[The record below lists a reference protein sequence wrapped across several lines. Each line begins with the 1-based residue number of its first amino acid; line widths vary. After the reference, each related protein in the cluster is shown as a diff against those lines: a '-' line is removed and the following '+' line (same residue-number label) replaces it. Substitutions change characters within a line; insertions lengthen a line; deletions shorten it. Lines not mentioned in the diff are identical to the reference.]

1 MTHVFL
7 VGAGPG
13 DPELLTLK
21 AARLLR
27 EADVV
32 LYDSLADPRIVA
44 LAGPAAR
51 LIDVG
56 KRCGKHSASQAQ
68 ICRLLVEEARGGHN
82 VVRLKGGDP
91 MVFGRATE
99 EMDALRA
106 HGIAFEVVPGV
117 TAATAAAATLNL
129 SLTRRGVARSLH
141 FLTGHGVQGG
151 LPAHDFVS
159 LTKSGGTLV
168 IYMGGETLP
177 GLAAHFI
184 EAGMPP
190 NMPAILIENAS
201 LATQRNVAATIATL
215 PRLHAARAASGPVLI
230 LIGEALHDAN
240 EVAALRSQVAH
251 QLEPAMAGG
260 DLRFGD
266 PFPDIRQAEDISGH
280 PQPSSTR
287 RSAAAT
293 LPGPVFSKPD

>member
-21 AARLLR
+21 AARLLQA
-27 EADVV
+27 ADAV
-32 LYDSLADPRIVA
+32 LYDSLVDPRIVA
-44 LAGPAAR
+44 MAGPAAR

-91 MVFGRATE
+91 MVFGRASE

-106 HGIAFEVVPGV
+106 HGITFEVVPGI
-117 TAATAAAATLNL
+117 TAATAAAAALNL

-141 FLTGHGVQGG
+141 FLTGHGAEGG

-168 IYMGGETLP
+168 VYMGGETLP

-190 NMPAILIENAS
+190 DMPAILIENAS
-201 LATQRNVAATIATL
+201 LETQRSVPATIATL

-230 LIGEALHDAN
+230 LIGEALHTAN
-240 EVAALRSQVAH
+240 EIAAVQSQIVNELK
-251 QLEPAMAGG
+251 Q
-260 DLRFGD
+260 
-266 PFPDIRQAEDISGH
+266 
-280 PQPSSTR
+280 
-287 RSAAAT
+287 T
-293 LPGPVFSKPD
+293 LVTA

>member
-27 EADVV
+27 AAGVV
-32 LYDSLADPRIVA
+32 LHDSLVDPRVIA
-44 LAGPAAR
+44 IAGPAAR

-56 KRCGKHSASQAQ
+56 KRCGRHAASQAQ

-91 MVFGRATE
+91 MVFGRASE

-106 HGIAFEVVPGV
+106 HGIAFEVVPGI
-117 TAATAAAATLNL
+117 TAATAAAAALNL
-129 SLTRRGVARSLH
+129 SLTQRGVARSLH
-141 FLTGHGVQGG
+141 FLTGHGAQGG

-168 IYMGGETLP
+168 VYMGGETLP

-190 NMPAILIENAS
+190 DMPAILIENAS
-201 LATQRNVAATIATL
+201 LPSRRSVAATIATL
-215 PRLHAARAASGPVLI
+215 PRLHAAQAASGPVLI
-230 LIGEALHDAN
+230 LIGEALGDAS
-240 EVAALRSQVAH
+240 EIAAVRSRITHEEEQNIV
-251 QLEPAMAGG
+251 
-260 DLRFGD
+260 
-266 PFPDIRQAEDISGH
+266 
-280 PQPSSTR
+280 
-287 RSAAAT
+287 SAA
-293 LPGPVFSKPD
+293 